1 MDIIKKYFNKYTYL
15 FIGLIVLIFI
25 GIFVI
30 VPNFQRE
37 EFSQEVIDDIIEGV
51 TTTSSPSSSENNN
64 EGSQKEETNNLTDQD
79 NLNISKEQTNEIT
92 QNFTAFT
99 ANKDITGFDSYLLI
113 GSDER
118 NEETIATRGQV
129 YGKRADVIILGMVNQ
144 KTKETTLLSF
154 PRDLLIV
161 NLCTDKLERIN
172 ATFIKN
178 NCGNSAENLAAH
190 IYKISGIKV
199 NHFASFDF
207 QGFETIIDSVGG
219 IEICVDQ
226 TQREGYSFELQKGCQ
241 TTNGLTTLNWV
252 VSRSTEVLVGEK
264 TLDSKGND
272 NSEWKPMSGVSDLT
286 RIKRQQYVVV
296 QLINELKNFE
306 SLNELNKL
314 ITALENTFI
323 IDENLTINKAVDL
336 LWGFKDFDISKVN
349 KITTPTDY
357 LTLQDGRQV
366 LILNQNL
373 YDFLVK
379 ESILN
384 S

>member
-1 MDIIKKYFNKYTYL
+1 MDKYKKYLNKYTYL
-15 FIGLIVLIFI
+15 FITLIFLIII
-25 GIFVI
+25 GIYII

-37 EFSQEVIDDIIEGV
+37 EFSQEVINDIIEGV

-64 EGSQKEETNNLTDQD
+64 EGSQKEETNNLTEQD
-79 NLNISKEQTNEIT
+79 NLNISKEQKNEIT

-118 NEETIATRGQV
+118 NEETITTRGEV
-129 YGKRADVIILGMVNQ
+129 FGKRADVIILGMVNQ

-154 PRDLLIV
+154 PRDLLVV

-172 ATFIKN
+172 ATFSRN

-207 QGFETIIDSVGG
+207 KGFETIIDSVGG

-226 TQREGYSFELQKGCQ
+226 TQKEGYSFELQKGCQ

-252 VSRSTEVLVGEK
+252 VSRATEVLVGEK
-264 TLDSKGND
+264 TVDSEGND
-272 NSEWKPMSGVSDLT
+272 NSEWKPMAGVSDLT

-296 QLINELKNFE
+296 QLINELKDFK
-306 SLNELNKL
+306 SLNELNKF
-314 ITALENTFI
+314 INALENTFI

-336 LWGFKDFDISKVN
+336 LWSFRDFDISKVN

>member
-1 MDIIKKYFNKYTYL
+1 MDYFKKYLNKYTYL
-15 FIGLIVLIFI
+15 FFGLISLMIIGVFI
-25 GIFVI
+25 II
-30 VPNFQRE
+30 PNFQTE
-37 EFSQEVIDDIIEGV
+37 EFSQEVIEDIIEGV
-51 TTTSSPSSSENNN
+51 TTTSIQQNN
-64 EGSQKEETNNLTDQD
+64 EVSQTEG
-79 NLNISKEQTNEIT
+79 LNEPTEDDIIEISKEQSDEIT
-92 QNFTAFT
+92 RRYTSFTAD
-99 ANKDITGFDSYLLI
+99 KDVTGFDTYLLI

-118 NEETIATRGQV
+118 SEETINTRGQV
-129 YGKRADVIILGMVNQ
+129 FGKRADVIILGMVNQ
-144 KTKETTLLSF
+144 KTKDTTLLSF

-161 NLCTDKLERIN
+161 NLCTNKFERIN
-172 ATFIKN
+172 ATFSKN

-199 NHFASFDF
+199 NYFASFDF
-207 QGFETIIDSVGG
+207 DGFETIIDSVGG

-241 TTNGLTTLNWV
+241 ITSGLTTLNWV

-272 NSEWKPMSGVSDLT
+272 NSEWKPMPGVSDLS

-306 SLNELNKL
+306 SLNELNNFIK
-314 ITALENTFI
+314 ALETTFI
-323 IDENLTINKAVDL
+323 IDENLTINKVADL
-336 LWGFKDFDISKVN
+336 LWSFRDFDIDNVK

-357 LTLQDGRQV
+357 LTLVDGRQV
-366 LILNQNL
+366 LILNQNI

-379 ESILN
+379 N
-384 S
+384 SVIDS

>member
-1 MDIIKKYFNKYTYL
+1 MDNIKKYFNKYTYL

-51 TTTSSPSSSENNN
+51 TTTSSPNSSENNN
-64 EGSQKEETNNLTDQD
+64 EGSQKEESNNPTDQD
-79 NLNISKEQTNEIT
+79 NLEISKEQTNEIIK
-92 QNFTAFT
+92 NFTAFT
-99 ANKDITGFDSYLLI
+99 ANKDITGFDTYLLI

-118 NEETIATRGQV
+118 NEETITTRGQV
-129 YGKRADVIILGMVNQ
+129 FGKRADVIILGMVNQ

-190 IYKISGIKV
+190 VYKISGIKV

-264 TLDSKGND
+264 TLDSEGND
-272 NSEWKPMSGVSDLT
+272 NSEWKAMSGVSDLT

-323 IDENLTINKAVDL
+323 IDENLSINKAVDL
-336 LWGFKDFDISKVN
+336 LWSFRNFDISKVN
-349 KITTPTDY
+349 KVTTPTDY

-379 ESILN
+379 ESILD

>member
-1 MDIIKKYFNKYTYL
+1 MDNINKYLNKYTYL
-15 FIGLIVLIFI
+15 FFGLITLIIISIFI
-25 GIFVI
+25 II
-30 VPNFQRE
+30 PNFETE
-37 EFSQEVIDDIIEGV
+37 EFSQEVIEDIIDGV
-51 TTTSSPSSSENNN
+51 TTTSLQNSNEENQTQELNVP
-64 EGSQKEETNNLTDQD
+64 KEEK
-79 NLNISKEQTNEIT
+79 LNISKEETSLIT
-92 QNFTAFT
+92 KNFTAFT
-99 ANKDITGFDSYLLI
+99 ADKDVVGFDTYLLI

-118 NEETIATRGQV
+118 SEENIATRGEV
-129 YGKRADVIILGMVNQ
+129 FGKRADVIILGMVNQ
-144 KTKETTLLSF
+144 DTKETTLLSF
-154 PRDLLIV
+154 PRDLLV
-161 NLCTDKLERIN
+161 MNLCTDKLERIN
-172 ATFIKN
+172 ATFSKN

-207 QGFETIIDSVGG
+207 EGFETIIDSVGG

-264 TLDSKGND
+264 TIDSQGND
-272 NSEWKPMSGVSDLT
+272 NSEWKPMSGVSDLS
-286 RIKRQQYVVV
+286 RIKRQQYVVI

-314 ITALENTFI
+314 IKALENTFI
-323 IDENLTINKAVDL
+323 IDENLTINKAAEL
-336 LWGFKDFDISKVN
+336 LWSFRDFDISKVQ

-366 LILNQNL
+366 LILNQNI
-373 YDFLVK
+373 YDFLIK
-379 ESILN
+379 ESVID

>member
-1 MDIIKKYFNKYTYL
+1 MNKYKKYLNKYTYL
-15 FIGLIVLIFI
+15 FIALIFLIII

-30 VPNFQRE
+30 VPNFQTE
-37 EFSQEVIDDIIEGV
+37 EFSQEVIEDIIEGV
-51 TTTSSPSSSENNN
+51 TTTSSPISSENNN
-64 EGSQKEETNNLTDQD
+64 EESQQQETNNLTDQE
-79 NLNISKEQTNEIT
+79 NLKISEEQTNEIT
-92 QNFTAFT
+92 QIFTSFTAD
-99 ANKDITGFDSYLLI
+99 KDITGFDTYLLI

-118 NEETIATRGQV
+118 NEETITTRGQV
-129 YGKRADVIILGMVNQ
+129 FGERADVIILGMVNQ
-144 KTKETTLLSF
+144 ITKETTLLSF
-154 PRDLLIV
+154 PRDLLVV
-161 NLCTDKLERIN
+161 NLCTEKLERIN
-172 ATFIKN
+172 ATFAKN

-199 NHFASFDF
+199 NHFASFNF
-207 QGFETIIDSVGG
+207 TGFEKIIDSVGG
-219 IEICVDQ
+219 IEICLDQ
-226 TQREGYSFELQKGCQ
+226 TQKEGYSFELQKGCQ

-264 TLDSKGND
+264 TLDSDGND
-272 NSEWKPMSGVSDLT
+272 SSEWKPMAGVSDLT

-296 QLINELKNFE
+296 QLINEINDFE
-306 SLNELNKL
+306 SLNELNKF
-314 ITALENTFI
+314 INALEDTFI
-323 IDENLTINKAVDL
+323 IDENLSINKVVEL
-336 LWGFKDFDISKVN
+336 LWSFRNFDISKVN

-379 ESILN
+379 ESIVD